1 MMEVPQRVL
10 GANLIE
16 EILILQ
22 GINLVV
28 LIILIRFLENQKK
41 ISILRDPIDIQ
52 ISGTSL
58 KTPNFRMSM
67 SNLIL
72 IAIQVS
78 QAEEIVKVAVV
89 VIPLLS
95 MIERWHLNFCGGVK
109 LLSLDE
115 ASPVIFLLVATV
127 IETLNLNI
135 KQEKDRGDR
144 V

>member
-78 QAEEIVKVAVV
+78 LIEKIVKVAVV

-95 MIERWHLNFCGGVK
+95 MIGG
-109 LLSLDE
+109 
-115 ASPVIFLLVATV
+115 I
-127 IETLNLNI
+127 
-135 KQEKDRGDR
+135 
-144 V
+144 